1 MADNKPAL
9 FPITAFIVSYHY
21 ARSDGLCVTRVTAYD
36 LFIATPPSPPYT
48 RPKCALHTCINPSTQ
63 PFRTPSRLLPLSPC
77 YHHCIRNPPFHLP
90 AAANILLS
98 TSWKWSRSNGPYVIC
113 ECIEIRPRLYFAS
126 DNFSTLLF
134 PKYAWILE
142 YFIAMVSCSIAMFLK
157 IESFVWKIT
166 E

>member
-48 RPKCALHTCINPSTQ
+48 YGRNALYTLAPTPRDTQSPSAPPGHLLFPP
-63 PFRTPSRLLPLSPC
+63 PFPSPPLPPC
-77 YHHCIRNPPFHLP
+77 YHHRIRNPPP
-90 AAANILLS
+90 AVSPACRCKYTANILPS
-98 TSWKWSRSNGPYVIC
+98 TPWKWSRSNGPYVIC
-113 ECIEIRPRLYFAS
+113 ECIEIRPRLYFTS

-134 PKYAWILE
+134 PKYA
-142 YFIAMVSCSIAMFLK
+142 
-157 IESFVWKIT
+157 
-166 E
+166 